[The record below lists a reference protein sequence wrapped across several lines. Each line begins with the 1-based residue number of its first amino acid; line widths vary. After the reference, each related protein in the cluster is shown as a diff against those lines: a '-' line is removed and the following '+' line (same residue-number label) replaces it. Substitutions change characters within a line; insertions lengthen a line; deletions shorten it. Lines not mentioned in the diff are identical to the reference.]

1 MRTAIYIME
10 LISIKMTMLGIF
22 SPIIF
27 SLTLYQQLARAQST
41 PPGGVTIPSN
51 TPSRVEETIP
61 KPAETPLPST
71 PTPSNSPSLEV
82 PSTEPSKLP
91 TTSGNEQINLKKVQ
105 VLGNTVLKDEIER
118 LIKKYENCSEEV
130 CSVSFEDL
138 VQLRSTITQLYID
151 NGYITSGAFILNN
164 QFLETG
170 IVEIQVVEGELEQI
184 EISGLNRLSPKYI
197 RSRLEL
203 ATKTPLNR
211 LRLEEA
217 LQLLQ
222 LDPLLRTVNAEL
234 TTGSTSGRNILQVQ
248 LQETSAFNAG
258 IVIDNNQSPTLSS
271 FQGTAFASYNNLLGV
286 GDRFTAE
293 YSLTEGLDL
302 YNLSYRIPLN
312 ALDGTFN
319 ILYSN
324 NDSEIVEDQFAD
336 LGIRNDSETLSFG
349 FQQPLVKK
357 PNTEFALGLN
367 LDLRRSQ
374 TFLFDD
380 VRFSF
385 SQGPEDG
392 ESKVTVIRFSQD
404 WLQRNASQVLAA
416 RSQFSFGIDAFDA
429 TINDSDIDGRFLTWL
444 GQFQWVRQL
453 SPTTL
458 MLVRINTQ
466 LTPDGLLP
474 LEKISLGG
482 INTVRGYR
490 QNQIVADNGI
500 IGSVEFR
507 FTLTSD
513 NSLQIRPFFDIGTAW
528 NNQGENPDPQT
539 IAGLGLGLSWQPS
552 RNLFLQLDYGIPL
565 IADEEEG
572 NSLQE
577 NGLYFSLRY
586 QPF

>member
-1 MRTAIYIME
+1 MR
-10 LISIKMTMLGIF
+10 LITIRIITLGIF
-22 SPIIF
+22 SLIIPSF
-27 SLTLYQQLARAQST
+27 KPFKQVARSQST
-41 PPGGVTIPSN
+41 PPSGVTIPPK

-61 KPAETPLPST
+61 KPTETPLPST
-71 PTPSNSPSLEV
+71 PKPPKPPALEIPFPETPN
-82 PSTEPSKLP
+82 LP
-91 TTSGNEQINLKKVQ
+91 TTPSNEQINLKKIE
-105 VLGNTVLKDEIER
+105 VLGNTVLSDEINQ
-118 LIKKYENCSEEV
+118 LIKKYENCSKQA

-164 QFLETG
+164 QFLESG

-184 EISGLNRLSPKYI
+184 EISGLKRLSKNYV
-197 RSRLEL
+197 RSRLVSS
-203 ATKTPLNR
+203 TKPPLNR
-211 LRLEEA
+211 QRLEQA

-222 LDPLLRTVNAEL
+222 LDPLLQQVNAQLIE
-234 TTGSTSGRNILQVQ
+234 GSTPGRNILQVQ
-248 LQETSAFNAG
+248 LQEAPAFRAG
-258 IVIDNNQSPTLSS
+258 ITIDNNQSPTIGSL
-271 FQGTAFASYNNLLGV
+271 QGIVFANYNNLLGI

-293 YSLTEGLDL
+293 YGLTEGLDL
-302 YNLSYRIPLN
+302 YEFSYKIPLN
-312 ALDGTFN
+312 ALDGKFN
-319 ILYSN
+319 IRYSN
-324 NDSEIVEDQFAD
+324 NDSEIVEEQFAD
-336 LGIRNDSETLSFG
+336 LGIRSDSETLSFG

-357 PNTEFALGLN
+357 PDTELA
-367 LDLRRSQ
+367 LDLSLEIRRSQ
-374 TFLFDD
+374 TFLLDD
-380 VRFSF
+380 VPFSF
-385 SQGPEDG
+385 SLGPEKG
-392 ESKVTVIRFSQD
+392 RSRVTVIRFSQD

-429 TINDSDIDGRFLTWL
+429 TINDSDIDGRFFTWL

-458 MLVRINTQ
+458 MLVRINAQ

-490 QNQIVADNGI
+490 QNQLIADNGI
-500 IGSVEFR
+500 IGSVELR
-507 FTLTSD
+507 LPLTSD
-513 NSLQIRPFFDIGTAW
+513 NLLQIRPFFDIGTAG

-539 IAGLGLGLSWQPS
+539 IAGLGLGLSWQPQ
-552 RNLFLQLDYGIPL
+552 RDLFLQLDYGIPL